1 MTSNTFIK
9 IKHPTKPTPQLQD
22 LPQIDEQPEVK
33 PAQSL
38 EIEQPEQPAPIV
50 QLESLAETAPD
61 ESVFGC
67 GWSLTELLN
76 EFSGRYDG

>member
-9 IKHPTKPTPQLQD
+9 IKRPTKPAPQLQD
-22 LPQIDEQPEVK
+22 SPRVDDQTKVEPTQP
-33 PAQSL
+33 L
-38 EIEQPEQPAPIV
+38 ELEQPEQLLPAIP
-50 QLESLAETAPD
+50 LELLAEAPRD

>member
-9 IKHPTKPTPQLQD
+9 IKRPTKPAPQLQD
-22 LPQIDEQPEVK
+22 LPQVDNQ
-33 PAQSL
+33 L
-38 EIEQPEQPAPIV
+38 EIESAQPLEIEPPEQPVPALLLEPPI
-50 QLESLAETAPD
+50 ETLRE

-76 EFSGRYDG
+76 EFNSR

>member
-9 IKHPTKPTPQLQD
+9 IKRPTKPTPQPQD
-22 LPQIDEQPEVK
+22 LPQVNEQLKVEPTQ
-33 PAQSL
+33 PL
-38 EIEQPEQPAPIV
+38 EIEQPEQPVPAV
-50 QLESLAETAPD
+50 QLKSLVETPRD
-61 ESVFGC
+61 ESVYGC

>member
-9 IKHPTKPTPQLQD
+9 IKRPTKPAPQLQD
-22 LPQIDEQPEVK
+22 LPQVDNHLEVE
-33 PAQSL
+33 PAQLL
-38 EIEQPEQPAPIV
+38 EIEQPEQPAPTV
-50 QLESLAETAPD
+50 HLESLTETPRD
-61 ESVFGC
+61 ESIYGC